1 MNKLR
6 SIIAIIFSNSYY
18 VYACKTSSKRYN
30 EGQIIRHNL
39 NFGDLYEISMDANT
53 EIETINEMDDAIAT
67 ACEILNN

>member
-39 NFGDLYEISMDANT
+39 NFGDLYDISVDIMS
-53 EIETINEMDDAIAT
+53 EMETINEMDDAIAT